1 MSIDELEKDEK
12 ILWQSNMKFYFQTI
26 TFLISSV
33 TLVISI
39 VIDVFI
45 ISRLIFDMFVI
56 LTISILITSFSFFGI
71 IYTLFNWLIPKSSDT
86 IEYFATN
93 NKIVERCEKKE
104 YIEYF
109 TFEYSKIKKIK
120 VRQSGFFK
128 KRNVSIIVF
137 PKYKPTSP
145 FEWRFRFFK
154 EQGVKLPQRL
164 FQESYHVL
172 LHVSDYEPLLKILEQ
187 HHVKIIYK

>member
-1 MSIDELEKDEK
+1 MSIDMLEKDEE
-12 ILWQSNMKFYFQTI
+12 ILWQSSMKFYFQTI

-33 TLVISI
+33 VLVISI
-39 VIDVFI
+39 VTDVFFNTH
-45 ISRLIFDMFVI
+45 LDFDMFG
-56 LTISILITSFSFFGI
+56 ILIISLLITGFSLFGI
-71 IYTLFNWLIPKSSDT
+71 IYTILNWLFAKSSDT

-93 NKIVERCEKKE
+93 KKIVDKREKKE